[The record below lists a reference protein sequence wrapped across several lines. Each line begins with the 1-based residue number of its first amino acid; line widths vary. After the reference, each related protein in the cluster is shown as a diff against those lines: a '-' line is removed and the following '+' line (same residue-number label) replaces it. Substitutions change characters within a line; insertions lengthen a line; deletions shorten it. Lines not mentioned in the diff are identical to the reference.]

1 LSSPTEETF
10 MSSFNPDPRVTRPSG
25 LPWWREP
32 MMWLVVGG
40 PLLVIAAC
48 AVTITLALKYPDPVL
63 QRGASGG
70 AVVNVEGDEGALARM
85 PAHQARN
92 HTATPATALPRDGD

>member
-1 LSSPTEETF
+1 
-10 MSSFNPDPRVTRPSG
+10 
-25 LPWWREP
+25 

-63 QRGASGG
+63 QRGAPGG
-70 AVVNVEGDEGALARM
+70 TTVKAGEDEGALTRM

>member
-1 LSSPTEETF
+1 
-10 MSSFNPDPRVTRPSG
+10 MSSIASAPPRVSRPA

-40 PLLVIAAC
+40 PLLVILAC
-48 AVTITLALKYPDPVL
+48 AVTITLAIKHPDPVL
-63 QRGASGG
+63 AGGDASASAISQGEGG
-70 AVVNVEGDEGALARM
+70 LTRM

-92 HTATPATALPRDGD
+92 HTATPATDLPRDDTK